1 MVETITPV
9 VHGGRKGR
17 WAGDV
22 ALHVAGATLSAGAFG
37 AVLGAAGAVL
47 EAPWGRG
54 GLLVVV
60 AASGVYLL
68 REAEAVSVPIPQLRR
83 QVPEWWRTFFTAP
96 VASFLYGAGLGIGFV
111 TFLRHGTLV
120 AVAAAAAAAGKPG
133 LGALLV
139 APFGIARG
147 LSVLA
152 TARIRAPEGGRALV
166 GRLEAAASAPA
177 WPTAHVAALG
187 AMTATAAWAL
197 AGSGAG
203 VQVGA
208 VAAGVLGAVFAWS
221 AGGKLLRPTDWRR
234 AGSALGLR
242 VPLDRV
248 AAIGA
253 PVAEAGVLG
262 LVVAGLHRTA
272 GIAGLALL
280 LVFSLA
286 VMRARRRAG
295 DLVPCGCFG
304 TVKARDYRMLLLR
317 NAVLA
322 VVAAVAAIWGSD
334 VPRLRS
340 PGIPTGADALPMA
353 FAVVGLSVATW
364 TVVRSVRSLGRRG
377 AA

>member
-22 ALHVAGATLSAGAFG
+22 ALHVAGASLSAGAFG
-37 AVLGAAGAVL
+37 AILGAAGSVL
-47 EAPWGRG
+47 GAPWGRG

-60 AASGVYLL
+60 AVSGAYLL
-68 REAEAVSVPIPQLRR
+68 REVGAVPVPVPQLRR

-177 WPTAHVAALG
+177 WRTAHVAALG

-242 VPLDRV
+242 VPLDQV

-340 PGIPTGADALPMA
+340 PGIPTGPDVLPMA
-353 FAVVGLSVATW
+353 FAVVGLSVAAW
-364 TVVRSVRSLGRRG
+364 TAVRSVRSVGRRG

>member
-9 VHGGRKGR
+9 VHGGRRGR
-17 WAGDV
+17 WARDV
-22 ALHVAGATLSAGAFG
+22 ALHVAGATLSAAAFG

-47 EAPWGRG
+47 GAPWGRG
-54 GLLVVV
+54 GLLVWV

-68 REAEAVSVPIPQLRR
+68 RETGAVPVPVPQLRR
-83 QVPEWWRTFFTAP
+83 QVPEWWRTFFSAP
-96 VASFLYGAGLGIGFV
+96 VASFLYGAGLGIGFL

-120 AVAAAAAAAGKPG
+120 AVAVAAASSGRPG
-133 LGALLV
+133 VGALLV

-152 TARIRAPEGGRALV
+152 TARIRAPEEGQALV

-177 WPTAHVAALG
+177 WRTAHVVALAAI
-187 AMTATAAWAL
+187 TATAAWAMV
-197 AGSGAG
+197 GSAAD

-208 VAAGVLGAVFAWS
+208 VAAGVVGAVFAWS

-234 AGSALGLR
+234 ARSALGLR
-242 VPLDRV
+242 GPLDRV

-253 PVAEAGVLG
+253 PVAEAAVLG

-272 GIAGLALL
+272 GNAGLALL

-286 VMRARRRAG
+286 VLRARRRGG

-304 TVKARDYRMLLLR
+304 TVKARDYRVLLLR

-322 VVAAVAAIWGSD
+322 VVAAVAATWGID
-334 VPRLRS
+334 TPRLGS
-340 PGIPTGADALPMA
+340 PGIPTGPDVLPLA
-353 FAVVGLSVATW
+353 FAVVGLSVADW
-364 TVVRSVRSLGRRG
+364 TVTRSVRSLGRRG

>member
-17 WAGDV
+17 WTGDV
-22 ALHVAGATLSAGAFG
+22 ALHVAGASLSAGAFG

-47 EAPWGRG
+47 GAPWGRG

-83 QVPEWWRTFFTAP
+83 QVPEWWRTFFTVP
-96 VASFLYGAGLGIGFV
+96 VASFLYGSGLGIGFL

-120 AVAAAAAAAGKPG
+120 AVAAAAAASGRPG
-133 LGALLV
+133 VGALLV

-152 TARIRAPEGGRALV
+152 TARVRTPEEGRALV
-166 GRLEAAASAPA
+166 GRLERAASAPG
-177 WPTAHVAALG
+177 WRTAHVAALG

-234 AGSALGLR
+234 AGSALSLR

-262 LVVAGLHRTA
+262 LVVAGVHRMA

-280 LVFSLA
+280 VVFSLA

-304 TVKARDYRMLLLR
+304 TVKARDYRVLLLR

-340 PGIPTGADALPMA
+340 PGIPTGADVLPLA
-353 FAVVGLSVATW
+353 FAVVGLSVAAW

>member
-9 VHGGRKGR
+9 VHGGRRGR
-17 WAGDV
+17 WARDV
-22 ALHVAGATLSAGAFG
+22 ALHVGGATLSAAAFG

-47 EAPWGRG
+47 GAPWGRG

-60 AASGVYLL
+60 AVSGTYLL
-68 REAEAVSVPIPQLRR
+68 REAGAVSVPVPQLRR

-96 VASFLYGAGLGIGFV
+96 VASFLYGAGLSVGFL
-111 TFLRHGTLV
+111 TFLRQGTLV
-120 AVAAAAAAAGKPG
+120 AVAVAAASSGRLG
-133 LGALLV
+133 VGALLV

-152 TARIRAPEGGRALV
+152 TARIRAPEEGRALV

-177 WPTAHVAALG
+177 WRTAHVAALG
-187 AMTATAAWAL
+187 AMTATAAWAM

-221 AGGKLLRPTDWRR
+221 AGGKLLRPADWRR
-234 AGSALGLR
+234 ARSALGIR
-242 VPLDRV
+242 SPLNRV

-272 GIAGLALL
+272 GITALALL

-286 VMRARRRAG
+286 VLRARRRGG

-304 TVKARDYRMLLLR
+304 TVKARDYRVLLLR

-322 VVAAVAAIWGSD
+322 VAAVVSAVWGAD
-334 VPRLRS
+334 TPRLRS
-340 PGIPTGADALPMA
+340 PGFPTGPDVLPLA
-353 FAVVGLSVATW
+353 FALIGLSVAAW
-364 TVVRSVRSLGRRG
+364 TVARSVRSLSRRE

>member
-9 VHGGRKGR
+9 VHGGRRGR

-22 ALHVAGATLSAGAFG
+22 ALHVAGATLSAAAFG
-37 AVLGAAGAVL
+37 AVLGAAGSVL
-47 EAPWGRG
+47 GAPWGRG

-60 AASGVYLL
+60 AVSGTYLL
-68 REAEAVSVPIPQLRR
+68 REAGAVPVPVPQLRR
-83 QVPEWWRTFFTAP
+83 QVPEWWRTFFTTP
-96 VASFLYGAGLGIGFV
+96 VASFLYGVGLGVGFL
-111 TFLRHGTLV
+111 TFLRQGTLV
-120 AVAAAAAAAGKPG
+120 AVAVAAASSGRPG
-133 LGALLV
+133 VGALLV

-152 TARIRAPEGGRALV
+152 TARIRAPEEGQALV

-177 WPTAHVAALG
+177 WRTAHVVALAAI
-187 AMTATAAWAL
+187 TATAAWAMV
-197 AGSGAG
+197 GSAAD

-208 VAAGVLGAVFAWS
+208 VAAGVVGAVFAWS

-234 AGSALGLR
+234 ARSALGLR
-242 VPLDRV
+242 GPLDRV

-253 PVAEAGVLG
+253 PVAEAAVLG

-286 VMRARRRAG
+286 VLRARRRGG

-304 TVKARDYRMLLLR
+304 TVKARDYRVLLLR

-322 VVAAVAAIWGSD
+322 VVAAVAATWGID
-334 VPRLRS
+334 TPRLGS
-340 PGIPTGADALPMA
+340 PGIPTGPDVLPLA
-353 FAVVGLSVATW
+353 FAVVGLSVAAW
-364 TVVRSVRSLGRRG
+364 TVTRSVRSLGRRG